1 MNAAASI
8 FDSQEFRAP
17 NGAGVPRAIAHRIDA
32 ERWTVF
38 ITLAGDVTIET
49 LDGLRERITSD
60 PSFSPGMNVCVECRV
75 MTTLPSDAEI
85 RTLALSTV
93 RHRATSVV
101 GRVAIVALTER
112 SYEAACVFELYAD
125 AGTDRLAV
133 FTDPVRARA
142 WLSING

>member
-1 MNAAASI
+1 MNAAGSI

-17 NGAGVPRAIAHRIDA
+17 SGAGVARAIAHRIDP

-38 ITLAGDVTIET
+38 ITLAGDVSVEA
-49 LDGLRERITSD
+49 LHALRDRITSD
-60 PSFSPGMNVCVECRV
+60 PAFSPGMNVCVECRV
-75 MTTLPSDAEI
+75 MTSVPSDADI

-93 RHRATSVV
+93 RHRATSIV